1 LPRQTRA
8 AFSTEELASLR
19 LETLSLIQFE
29 LHTVGKKVLDF
40 FFFVKASKGVDVA
53 VMNAGGIR
61 TALTCASNMTTSCPA
76 VVAKPWPITLGTGC

>member
-1 LPRQTRA
+1 M
-8 AFSTEELASLR
+8 
-19 LETLSLIQFE
+19 
-29 LHTVGKKVLDF
+29 LDF